1 GTVGALVSPGATGK
15 TMLALQAA
23 VTVSG
28 GPDMLDFA
36 SMSGPPD
43 TVTAAC
49 NASMVLPVA
58 PGLTSAPTVPDLKP

>member
-1 GTVGALVSPGATGK
+1 TVGALVSPGATGK

-36 SMSGPPD
+36 SM
-43 TVTAAC
+43 
-49 NASMVLPVA
+49 VLPVA
-58 PGLTSAPTVPDLKP
+58 PGLTSAPTVPDLKPGKTKSSGSGACSTA